1 MTATGKAS
9 ETVQQLILH
18 QLQRV
23 NTRLDSVEEW
33 MNQVDQGARRKD
45 TTKLS
50 KVNGKT
56 KIPKLRVFL
65 M

>member
-9 ETVQQLILH
+9 ETVQQILH

-56 KIPKLRVFL
+56 KVQS
-65 M
+65 